1 MPPAGLF
8 FTLWLAFP
16 VLLLVVSRA
25 TGAKAAFRLGW
36 LFGFGFFLL
45 GLYWIAFALTV
56 DLARLFWLIPFAAAG
71 LPAVLAIF
79 FGLVTMIWH
88 RIGAQLGI
96 MAPLAF
102 ALVWGAGEW
111 ARGHLFTGFPWNLM
125 AYAWDRVLPVEQLAA
140 VIGAYGLSM
149 LTVAAA
155 AMPASLWLESRS
167 ARLQGA
173 ALCCVLIAG
182 LIGGGIWGAM
192 RLAAYPAGPGSNHA
206 GIQLRLVQPGIDQR
220 EKWQS
225 ENWPRHFNLH
235 LQLSESATATHV
247 IWPETAATFFL
258 DRDTPARSA
267 IAAIVPPGGA
277 AIVGAPR
284 IEGAADSP
292 RYYNSAQIISAS
304 GAILDSYDKAHL
316 VPFGEYVPFSQWLPI
331 AKIVS
336 GAADYSAGPGPRTV
350 RAPGLP
356 PFSPLICYEAIFPGA
371 VTAPAD
377 APYRSA
383 DTAPLWLLNLTNDAW
398 YGKTAG
404 PHQHFAIARMR
415 AIEEGLPLVRVA
427 TNGIS
432 GLIDPLGRV
441 LHRLPLGEAGA
452 LDVPLPL
459 PVSER

>member
-88 RIGAQLGI
+88 RIGAQMGI

-111 ARGHLFTGFPWNLM
+111 ARGHLFTGFPWNLI

-155 AMPASLWLESRS
+155 AMPASLWLENRG
-167 ARLQGA
+167 ARLRGA
-173 ALCCVLIAG
+173 ALCCVMIAG
-182 LIGGGIWGAM
+182 LIGGGVWGAM
-192 RLAAYPAGPGSNHA
+192 RLAAYPAGPESNHA

-235 LQLSESATATHV
+235 LQLSESDTATHV

-284 IEGAADSP
+284 IEGSADSP

-316 VPFGEYVPFSQWLPI
+316 VPFGEYVPFSQWLPV

-383 DTAPLWLLNLTNDAW
+383 DAAPLWMLNLTNDAW